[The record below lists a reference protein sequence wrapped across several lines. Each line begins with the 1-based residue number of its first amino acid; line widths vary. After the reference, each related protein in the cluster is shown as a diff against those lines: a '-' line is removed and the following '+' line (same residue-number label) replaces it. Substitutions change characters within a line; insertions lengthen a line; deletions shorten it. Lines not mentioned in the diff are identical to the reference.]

1 MKYFLF
7 LDLQNEL
14 AIPEPIDEEFIM
26 DDFDTTFD
34 TPEEFNSIFSVDK
47 ELIDPI
53 SDETEATSQR
63 NTFSTTK
70 SIAKKG
76 ILYIFTFLT

>member
-1 MKYFLF
+1 
-7 LDLQNEL
+7 
-14 AIPEPIDEEFIM
+14 M

-63 NTFSTTK
+63 NTFSTTLK
-70 SIAKKG
+70 ACNSAIFGQNSLKLWHSG
-76 ILYIFTFLT
+76 QYIS